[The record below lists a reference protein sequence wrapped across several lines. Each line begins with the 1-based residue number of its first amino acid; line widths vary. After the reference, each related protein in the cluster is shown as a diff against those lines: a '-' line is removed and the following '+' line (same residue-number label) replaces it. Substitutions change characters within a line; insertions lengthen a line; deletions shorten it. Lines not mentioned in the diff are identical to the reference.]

1 MSHKFVLL
9 AGASLIVAPT
19 GAFAQDQSAAPEAA
33 TGLEEIIVTAQK
45 REENL
50 QDVPVSVTALSAKSL
65 ENQRIVQFSDL
76 TRAAPSLTISEGT
89 SANNS
94 SIFLRGIGT
103 TAFSTSVEP
112 SVSVVIDD
120 IAVVQQA
127 QAFANLSD
135 IERVEVLRGP
145 QGTLFGKNAS
155 AGVVNVV
162 TKGPSD
168 RFTGGFQLT
177 ATDDTEV
184 RAEAMLSGPL
194 GDSAGFRINGYYT
207 YREGIFRNLTTGRR
221 VNGEDGFG
229 FRGKLNFEPT
239 DRLTVKL
246 AADYSERNATT
257 GVRSL
262 RFVGAGARSFGSPA
276 LPLAPSLVGIT
287 PGSNNFKVRLS
298 DDFVSKTK
306 QFSGSGKIILD
317 LGGASLT
324 SITSYQDWKYDYS
337 REDVDGTDM
346 NLLGALTGGA
356 ANGGLFQGGP
366 FHATSF
372 TQEVR
377 VTSDGSGPLKYLA
390 GVYYSDA
397 STDRAF
403 TRGPV
408 TLLASWDSTAS
419 TRSLAGFAQLDYDI
433 TETTR
438 IGGGIRLNNEKIGVK
453 FTNLQIPKVA
463 PANNA
468 TCLVTCVGSDSET
481 AVTYKISLQQD
492 LADRVMAFATFATG
506 YKGQGFD
513 VSSGFTPA
521 KAATPVNA
529 EHSKAYEIGIK
540 SRLFDNRLQLNLTG
554 FWTDYNDFQAQAGVI
569 DAATGLVQLGL
580 NNVGKLRTKGIELEM
595 SAEPVS
601 GFRIDGSAA
610 YVDAKIR
617 AFPAANCFAGQA
629 VTPQV
634 GSAPMGVGCFDA
646 DGTGPGTTRIQNL
659 AGTSLANSPKFKFNL
674 GGVYTF
680 ALGGSGM
687 KGVFGLNYQYQTKVN
702 FDLFQNPLTVQP
714 AYGVLN
720 GSIGLDGGEDSPLK
734 LTLFVNNVFN
744 KHYASNIADN
754 YSIFGSVHVLTQSFT
769 RNSQRYFGGKLKYEF

>member
-1 MSHKFVLL
+1 MTRKFVLL
-9 AGASLIVAPT
+9 AGVSLVFAPT
-19 GAFAQDQSAAPEAA
+19 SAFAQDQNSALEAA

-45 REENL
+45 REENM
-50 QDVPVSVTALSAKSL
+50 QDVPVSVTALSAAAI

-168 RFTGGFQLT
+168 NFTGGFQIS
-177 ATDDTEV
+177 ATDDTEI
-184 RAEAMLSGPL
+184 RAEAMVSGPL
-194 GDSAGFRINGYYT
+194 GDTAGFRLNGYYT
-207 YREGIFRNLTTGRR
+207 YREGFFRNLTTGNRT
-221 VNGEDGFG
+221 NGEDGFG
-229 FRGKLNFEPT
+229 FRGKFNF
-239 DRLTVKL
+239 DASDKLTVKL
-246 AADYSERNATT
+246 AADYSERNSTT

-262 RFVGAGARSFGSPA
+262 RFVGAGARSFGVPT
-276 LPLAPSLVGIT
+276 LVLAPSLVGIT
-287 PGSNNFKVRLS
+287 PGSDNFKVRLNDEFDS
-298 DDFVSKTK
+298 HTK
-306 QFSGSGKIILD
+306 QFSGSAKFILD

-324 SITSYQDWKYDYS
+324 SISSYQDWKYSYS
-337 REDVDGTDM
+337 GEDVDGTDL
-346 NLLGALTGGA
+346 NVLGALTGGLA
-356 ANGGLFQGGP
+356 SGGLAQGGP

-372 TQEVR
+372 TQELR
-377 VTSDGSGPLKYLA
+377 VASDGAGPFKYLA
-390 GVYYSDA
+390 GLYYSDA
-397 STDRAF
+397 NTDRAF
-403 TRGPV
+403 ARGPV
-408 TLLASWDSTAS
+408 TLLAGWDSTAS
-419 TRSLAGFAQLDYDI
+419 TRSLAAFAQLDYDI
-433 TETTR
+433 SDRTR
-438 IGGGIRLNNEKIGVK
+438 IGGGIRVNNEKIGVD
-453 FTNLQIPKVA
+453 FTNLIIPAVP

-468 TCLVTCVGSDSET
+468 TCLVTCTGSDKET
-481 AVTYKISLQQD
+481 AVTYKISLQHD

-513 VSSGFTPA
+513 ISTGFTPA
-521 KAATPVNA
+521 RAARPVSA

-554 FWTDYNDFQAQAGVI
+554 FWTDYDDFQAQAGVI
-569 DAATGLVQLGL
+569 DAVTGLVQLGL

-601 GFRIDGSAA
+601 GLRIDGSAA

-617 AFPAANCFAGQA
+617 AFPAANCYVGQA

-659 AGTSLANSPKFKFNL
+659 AGANLANSPKFKFNL

-687 KGVFGLNYQYQTKVN
+687 KGSFGLNYQYQTKVN

-720 GSIGLDGGEDSPLK
+720 GNIGLDSGEDSTLK
-734 LTLFVNNVFN
+734 VTLFVNNIFD
-744 KHYASNIADN
+744 KHYVANIADG
-754 YSIFGSVHVLTQSFT
+754 YSTFGNVHVLTQSFT
-769 RNSQRYFGGKLKYEF
+769 RNSQRHFGVKLKYEY